1 MKGRGDSVHE
11 ASRGGAVG
19 RREDDDGGTES
30 FLPTYVYNAMK
41 VKKRFEHMRVSFPLV
56 FSSSIL
62 LSFLLSSF
70 VFFSF
75 SFLLMLLCPIPSHD
89 NLHYTGRH
97 QEDAEEFSGLYL
109 DTLEEELL
117 AMLAAVS
124 APPSLPAN
132 TSSTNSAPGKNA
144 KLGSVTGTTSA
155 ASAYMESESVV
166 SHEDADGDG
175 WLGIGIRLL
184 LRVRYVFFFFFCF
197 GLGCV
202 AFFFQYFITSIHPS
216 IPPSC
221 LLTSL
226 LTPSPIYSFT
236 DRVFTH
242 TQIKGTECPITRI
255 FGGKFCSTLRAPR
268 QKDSVLVEDRR
279 ALRLD
284 IWVGCS
290 LSLFAVF

>member
-11 ASRGGAVG
+11 ASRGGAVR

-184 LRVRYVFFFFFCF
+184 LRVRYVFFFFLFWF
-197 GLGCV
+197 GLCRV
-202 AFFFQYFITSIHPS
+202 FFFSISLLPS
-216 IPPSC
+216 IPPSLHLAC
-221 LLTSL
+221 LLACL
-226 LTPSPIYSFT
+226 LPRPFTRLLIGYSP
-236 DRVFTH
+236 TH
-242 TQIKGTECPITRI
+242 R
-255 FGGKFCSTLRAPR
+255 
-268 QKDSVLVEDRR
+268 
-279 ALRLD
+279 
-284 IWVGCS
+284 
-290 LSLFAVF
+290 